1 MIWLTRPLGSNT
13 TGVIMPISFRLL
25 FNGYNPDKEHANGN
39 NRDNTSGDNNIL
51 PLRLRRGNSI
61 KIGEASI
68 EYRDDGTVVACDR
81 YGCARAV
88 VEEEEFV
95 DIEPVPSIYRL
106 YMETTYIYVDFT
118 DRVYVSGKNEIYW
131 TLAPIELEIGVN
143 GVALIRLAPS
153 KIKLTLIG
161 DLIEGFIAR
170 YYKAPIVHK
179 LDDLE
184 VVSGAAIVG
193 FRVKGDPVFL
203 PGIGF
208 NAGLVTF
215 YRDRKGRLYYPLI
228 TVNTSGRIVSSR
240 PTDSPPLEDL
250 EAISTRRVDKTR
262 LFSLAQSSPPF
273 VMSIEVIRRQPIP
286 P

>member
-1 MIWLTRPLGSNT
+1 
-13 TGVIMPISFRLL
+13 MPIGFKLL
-25 FNGYNPDKEHANGN
+25 FNGYNSDKEIANE
-39 NRDNTSGDNNIL
+39 NRDSSNENSSIL
-51 PLRLRRGNSI
+51 PLRLKRGDSI
-61 KIGEASI
+61 EIGEARI
-68 EYRDDGTVVACDR
+68 EYKDDGVLVACDR

-179 LDDLE
+179 LENLE
-184 VVSGAAIVG
+184 VVDGAAIVG

-215 YRDRKGRLYYPLI
+215 YRDQRGNLYYPLI
-228 TVNTSGRIVSSR
+228 TVSTSGRVVSSR
-240 PTDSPPLEDL
+240 PIDSPPLENL
-250 EAISTRRVDKTR
+250 TAVSTRRADRTR
-262 LFSLAQSSPPF
+262 LFSLAQSTPPF